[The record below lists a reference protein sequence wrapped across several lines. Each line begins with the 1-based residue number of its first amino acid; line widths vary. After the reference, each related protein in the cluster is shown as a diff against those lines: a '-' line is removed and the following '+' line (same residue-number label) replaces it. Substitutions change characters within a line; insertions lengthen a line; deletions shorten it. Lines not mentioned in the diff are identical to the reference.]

1 MPQILELAQCLS
13 ELEGRGALPR
23 YKAIL
28 AANDC
33 QDLLKILSLAAEVD
47 EYFFEP
53 QVSSPEDV
61 AKSELN
67 VILCERDTEALLPHI
82 DLLSYG
88 RALLE
93 RDQAMVT
100 SYGLVERDTTRQVL
114 EEDQTPNQGG
124 MEMM

>member
-1 MPQILELAQCLS
+1 M
-13 ELEGRGALPR
+13 G
-23 YKAIL
+23 KM
-28 AANDC
+28 
-33 QDLLKILSLAAEVD
+33 LSLAGTVE

-67 VILCERDTEALLPHI
+67 VILCERDAEALLPYI
-82 DLLSYG
+82 DLQSYG

-93 RDQAMVT
+93 RDQAVVT

-114 EEDQTPNQGG
+114 EEDQAPNQGG
-124 MEMM
+124 MEMV

>member
-1 MPQILELAQCLS
+1 M
-13 ELEGRGALPR
+13 LP
-23 YKAIL
+23 L
-28 AANDC
+28 V
-33 QDLLKILSLAAEVD
+33 AEVG

-53 QVSSPEDV
+53 QMSSPEDV

-67 VILCERDTEALLPHI
+67 VILCERDAETLLPHI

-100 SYGLVERDTTRQVL
+100 SYGLVERDTTQQIL
-114 EEDQTPNQGG
+114 EENQVPSRGG